1 MKTHF
6 HVADAFSRKMLGIL
20 VFSTKKKQH
29 CVSIFFIHFL
39 RFYCN
44 SLLRM
49 SRERFIQIKLMM
61 HKYNVYIADILYC
74 LSAVCSLPSTPSSL
88 STQQRVFYISL
99 AVIALVCSNI
109 VLGCLSIHP
118 CVFPLRE
125 KVISRVCLEGISS
138 NLQLMSTWHQGLI
151 QKLGLAKY
159 IFKQDFHVG
168 LRT

>member
-20 VFSTKKKQH
+20 FFQLRRSST
-29 CVSIFFIHFL
+29 VSPYFIHFL

-49 SRERFIQIKLMM
+49 SRECFIQIKLMM

-88 STQQRVFYISL
+88 STWQRVFYISL

-125 KVISRVCLEGISS
+125 KVISREFLQICNSCPLGIR
-138 NLQLMSTWHQGLI
+138 
-151 QKLGLAKY
+151 
-159 IFKQDFHVG
+159 D
-168 LRT
+168 